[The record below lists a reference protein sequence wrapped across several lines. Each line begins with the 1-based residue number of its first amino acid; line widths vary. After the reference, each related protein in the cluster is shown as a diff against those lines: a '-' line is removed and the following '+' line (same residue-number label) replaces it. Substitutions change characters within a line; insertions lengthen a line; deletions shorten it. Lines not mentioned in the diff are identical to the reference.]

1 MTTIDRLN
9 AAAALLMNHPM
20 GERRFKA
27 PGPNLIIRGVT
38 ERLRRQESAKH
49 AARVVGTIN
58 AALATSPNEYAFE
71 VWRHLVRG
79 AAHHMARLK
88 APANSVG
95 VLAGAAVDI
104 LPAYEPEHQDARAAL
119 IAIY

>member
-1 MTTIDRLN
+1 M
-9 AAAALLMNHPM
+9 ALPKHKT
-20 GERRFKA
+20 E
-27 PGPNLIIRGVT
+27 IRKLRGQTGVT

-79 AAHHMARLK
+79 AAQHMARLK

-104 LPAYEPEHQDARAAL
+104 LPAYEPGHADKRAAL
-119 IAIY
+119 EALFRKGDDDAA